1 MVIVGLGVDLV
12 RIPRLA
18 AVLQRFGQRFKERV
32 FTPAEI
38 AYCEGQRQP
47 VQNYALRFAAK
58 EAMSKAL
65 GVGLRQN
72 GIRWREVEVI
82 PTPSGKPEL
91 RVSGRAADL
100 CAALGVRGMFV
111 SLTDEGEYGVAVVVL
126 EK

>member
-1 MVIVGLGVDLV
+1 MIIGLGVDLV
-12 RIPRLA
+12 RVSRIA
-18 AVLQRFGQRFKERV
+18 AVLQRYGARFKERV

-38 AYCEGQRQP
+38 TYCEAQRQP
-47 VQNYALRFAAK
+47 ANNYALRFAAK

-91 RVSGRAADL
+91 RVSGRAAEL
-100 CAALGVRGMFV
+100 CTALGVSGMFV
-111 SLTDEGEYGVAVVVL
+111 SLTDEGDFGVAVVVL
-126 EK
+126 ER